1 MKVLIADEVSAEAL
15 GVFFRSGGLDVT
27 IRTGLSATD
36 LQDIIATY
44 EAIVVASSTK
54 VDRAVIEKADRLRVI
69 GKAGID
75 ADNID
80 MEAAT
85 EKGIVVMNSP
95 RGNALA
101 AAEHTLALIL
111 ALARNVALGDRSLK
125 EGRWEKSRLVGVE
138 VSEKTLGVIGLGRVG
153 RIVADKARALNMK
166 VISCDPYVSAD
177 ASAESVE
184 MVDTPYAPHPERLYH
199 YTHAVD

>member
-15 GVFFRSGGLDVT
+15 EIFRSGGLDVT

-36 LQDIIATY
+36 LQDIIGTY
-44 EAIVVASSTK
+44 EAIVVGSSTK

-125 EGRWEKSRLVGVE
+125 EGRWERSRLVGVE

-166 VISCDPYVSAD
+166 VIVLRSLRVRRYIGGKRGDGRSRY
-177 ASAESVE
+177 
-184 MVDTPYAPHPERLYH
+184 TPRPERLYH
-199 YTHAVD
+199 YTHAID